1 MATNAQL
8 TSPDEPV
15 CIGEQVVFVCQRTS
29 TTSLWAVNLPL
40 VTLQN
45 SAAVSQAGT
54 VLTFQNDPGFGFEIH
69 VFNFSQSSGF
79 VSELHVTAASQLNGV
94 TLECDGS
101 SGSFM
106 STIHIASSP
115 GKYCVAEFKVMK
127 VIIVFNM

>member
-1 MATNAQL
+1 MATDAQL

-29 TTSLWAVNLPL
+29 TTSLWAVHLPL

-54 VLTFQNDPGFGFEIH
+54 VTFQNDPGFGFEIR
-69 VFNFSQSSGF
+69 VFNFSQSSAF
-79 VSELHVTAASQLNGV
+79 VSELHVTAVSQLNGV

-106 STIHIASSP
+106 STIQISSSP